1 VTCRPVDTV
10 SAMLPV
16 SDHLV
21 QAAARH
27 DYALVGIGL

>member
-1 VTCRPVDTV
+1 
-10 SAMLPV
+10 MLPV

>member
-1 VTCRPVDTV
+1 
-10 SAMLPV
+10 MLPV

-27 DYALVGIGL
+27 DYALAGIGL